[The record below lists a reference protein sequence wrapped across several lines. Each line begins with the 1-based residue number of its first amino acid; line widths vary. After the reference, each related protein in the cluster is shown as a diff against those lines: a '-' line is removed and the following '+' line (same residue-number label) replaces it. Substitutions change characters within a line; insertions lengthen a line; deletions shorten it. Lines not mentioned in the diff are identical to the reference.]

1 MTHDE
6 FAVDLIGQTIPFRSP
21 NPLEDPREHR
31 LRLVERLGGGTYG
44 EVYRAVEEP
53 EDGVGGGETFAVK
66 YYVDETRT
74 VTEEGLGCTT
84 IRELTTVST
93 CGTHPNLVRMRYLFI
108 DQLPRLV
115 ESINQQRIKWARRQ
129 QESASG
135 ANQEQLRRDLQ
146 AQLSQEELKQTQV
159 FVFAAYELC
168 EGGDLKKLLAKHREA
183 PTTSGVSPAW
193 GLPLRHAKMLAFQ
206 LLNGLAFLHNEKL
219 CHRDLKPD
227 NLMLTSESENCVL
240 KIGDLGLCRSFRANA
255 GEVTPTVCTIYYRPL
270 EVLLGRMRVD
280 DGNGNEEQGMHYG
293 LGADIWGAGC
303 IIAEMLR
310 GIPLFKGT
318 QEFEVLIR
326 VTKILGTPTEAE
338 WTNCQAL
345 QHYPFS
351 NRGESH
357 FFSEHDKR
365 ANLNAVLF
373 GKLDL
378 DGLDLLARMLDFNPH
393 TRISAQ
399 EALSHQ
405 WFTDVAFGQL
415 DGMGVYNWFV
425 DVLKFRLGEKTYAA
439 MEKHTPGCLS
449 TCKVS
454 YVLCQRGYRGA
465 VIQRIDRVFAEIGGF
480 QEPEQ
485 SQHWKQVV
493 AAEKLARARRQRKQA
508 AGGRV
513 SVSLADQENAPSRA
527 NIRSTPYPTSRAPPR
542 MQALSTEGPPSA
554 GPVKEGAPQAAA
566 AKEEGA
572 GPPKTTWAPDRGVAS
587 MLFSDVPLAGS
598 GIGSRIQREM
608 GLLRQEQ
615 NETQQPV
622 DSASMAA
629 AIVKASQEM
638 GDLPP
643 LRGVSSGAAASEGG
657 RE

>member
-129 QESASG
+129 QEAASG
-135 ANQEQLRRDLQ
+135 DNQEQLRRDLQ
-146 AQLSQEELKQTQV
+146 AQLAQEELKPTQV

-183 PTTSGVSPAW
+183 PATSGVSPAW

-425 DVLKFRLGEKTYAA
+425 DVLKFRLGEKTFAA

-454 YVLCQRGYRGA
+454 YVLCQRNYRGA

-480 QEPEQ
+480 QELEQ
-485 SQHWKQVV
+485 SQHWKQ
-493 AAEKLARARRQRKQA
+493 
-508 AGGRV
+508 
-513 SVSLADQENAPSRA
+513 DQENAPSRA
-527 NIRSTPYPTSRAPPR
+527 NLRSTPYPSTTGPPSC
-542 MQALSTEGPPSA
+542 MQASSAAPEGPPSA
-554 GPVKEGAPQAAA
+554 GPIRGGGPRTAAA
-566 AKEEGA
+566 AGKEEGGGSLKSSWSA
-572 GPPKTTWAPDRGVAS
+572 DRGVAS

-598 GIGSRIQREM
+598 GMGPSRMQRE
-608 GLLRQEQ
+608 GGPGGPLNDEE
-615 NETQQPV
+615 NETQQQPV

-643 LRGVSSGAAASEGG
+643 LRGVVSDGD

>member
-135 ANQEQLRRDLQ
+135 DNQEQLRRDLQ
-146 AQLSQEELKQTQV
+146 AQLAQEELKPTQV

-168 EGGDLKKLLAKHREA
+168 EGGDLKKLLAKHREPPA
-183 PTTSGVSPAW
+183 TSGVSPAW

-206 LLNGLAFLHNEKL
+206 LLNGLAFLHNEKTTATAT
-219 CHRDLKPD
+219 R
-227 NLMLTSESENCVL
+227 
-240 KIGDLGLCRSFRANA
+240 
-255 GEVTPTVCTIYYRPL
+255 
-270 EVLLGRMRVD
+270 
-280 DGNGNEEQGMHYG
+280 
-293 LGADIWGAGC
+293 
-303 IIAEMLR
+303 
-310 GIPLFKGT
+310 
-318 QEFEVLIR
+318 
-326 VTKILGTPTEAE
+326 
-338 WTNCQAL
+338 L

-480 QEPEQ
+480 QELEQ
-485 SQHWKQVV
+485 SQHWKQ
-493 AAEKLARARRQRKQA
+493 
-508 AGGRV
+508 GGRGV
-513 SVSLADQENAPSRA
+513 SVPLADQENAPSRA
-527 NIRSTPYPTSRAPPR
+527 NLRSTPYPSSGPPSC
-542 MQALSTEGPPSA
+542 MQALAPEGPPSA
-554 GPVKEGAPQAAA
+554 GPIRGVGGHAVA
-566 AKEEGA
+566 AKEEGGSA
-572 GPPKTTWAPDRGVAS
+572 KSGWSADRGVAS

-598 GIGSRIQREM
+598 GIGSRMQREA
-608 GLLRQEQ
+608 GLNQEQ
-615 NETQQPV
+615 SETQQPV

-643 LRGVSSGAAASEGG
+643 LRVVSRAAASEGG